1 MLRDVLSS
9 DGSIL
14 VCGGKSSYLQIWNL
28 ETHKLIKIIELPKV
42 IKEVKEMAFLSE
54 SFDEGSHKVSRQA
67 IVSSISFSVSSFRS
81 SRCCVKMVSFVSLTS
96 RRAAISFKSVKRPIR
111 SFTIISRR
119 TGNSVPVHFTQ
130 VNCISMIFLRHG
142 KN

>member
-1 MLRDVLSS
+1 MTGERISRNLLSS

-54 SFDEGSHKVSRQA
+54 SFDGGSHKVSPET
-67 IVSSISFSVSSFRS
+67 IVSSISLSLSRRSDHLDALSRWFRSFR
-81 SRCCVKMVSFVSLTS
+81 
-96 RRAAISFKSVKRPIR
+96 
-111 SFTIISRR
+111 
-119 TGNSVPVHFTQ
+119 
-130 VNCISMIFLRHG
+130 
-142 KN
+142 